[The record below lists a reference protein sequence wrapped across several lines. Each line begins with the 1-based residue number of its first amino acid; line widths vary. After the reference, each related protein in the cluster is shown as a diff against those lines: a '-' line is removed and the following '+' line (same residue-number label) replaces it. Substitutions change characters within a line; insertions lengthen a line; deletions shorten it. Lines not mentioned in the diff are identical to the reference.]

1 MRHAPFGPA
10 LSPRTSSNHRSAQ
23 KARFIIVDVLVPE
36 KGRSSS
42 SGCKAPPAAAVKLRR
57 DDVCAKLQTQ
67 ADERLHHGHGAMR
80 AVA

>member
-1 MRHAPFGPA
+1 LA
-10 LSPRTSSNHRSAQ
+10 LFRRQT
-23 KARFIIVDVLVPE
+23 
-36 KGRSSS
+36 GRDHF
-42 SGCKAPPAAAVKLRR
+42 AAAVKLRR